1 VSLGAWAVKALGV
14 ARSLLAYRG
23 FIFGS
28 VQREFQLRY
37 RNSLL
42 GAAWTILNPLVMIAV
57 YTLVFSQIM
66 RLRLPG
72 VESSLAYGIYL
83 CAGIFAWNLFVETVS
98 RLQTVFIDN
107 GNLIKKL
114 VFPRACLPVIVIAN
128 ALVNF
133 GIVFLLFLLVL
144 IGLDAFPGWI
154 TFAVIPI
161 LIVQLVF
168 AAGLGIAAGVL
179 NVFFRDVGHAMTIAL
194 QLWFWLT
201 PIVYPIDVLSENV
214 RGLLALNPMTV
225 LISAWQEILVYH
237 RPPDWS
243 SLALMGL
250 LSGTLFF
257 LAWRL
262 FYQHAAEMV
271 DEL

>member
-1 VSLGAWAVKALGV
+1 MSALGL

-23 FIFGS
+23 FILGS

-57 YTLVFSQIM
+57 YTLVFSQLM
-66 RLRLPG
+66 KMRLPG
-72 VESSLAYGIYL
+72 VDSTLAYGIYL
-83 CAGIFAWNLFVETVS
+83 CAGIFAWNLFAETVS
-98 RLQTVFIDN
+98 RLQSVFIDN

-114 VFPRACLPVIVIAN
+114 VFPRACLPVIVLAN

-144 IGLDAFPGWI
+144 IALDAFPGWI
-154 TFAVIPI
+154 VLAVLPV
-161 LIVQLVF
+161 LVVQMLF
-168 AAGLGIAAGVL
+168 AAGLGIAAGVF
-179 NVFFRDVGHAMTIAL
+179 NVFFRDVGHAVAIAL

-201 PIVYPIDVLSENV
+201 PIVYPIDVLGARV
-214 RGLLALNPMTV
+214 RDLLALNPMTIV
-225 LISAWQEILVYH
+225 ITSWQQILVYH
-237 RPPDWS
+237 RAPDWQP
-243 SLALMGL
+243 LAVMGVAGVVL
-250 LSGTLFF
+250 CL

-262 FYQHAAEMV
+262 FRRHVAEMV